1 MFYALVLVISLFSS
15 RLFGQDKIVPQE
27 QVFEARDKIMPALVH
42 IEPVKEIYSEGK
54 KRKRTVTGSGVI
66 FSKSG
71 YVVTNNHVAEKAK
84 KVNCILSNKEEVSA
98 EVVGTDPYTDIAVLK
113 LNLDSLKSK
122 IQWAEF
128 GTSTTLEM
136 GQTVLA
142 FGSPLGLSRSMSLGI
157 ISSLD
162 RYFEDS
168 GGMLSPYNLWIQT
181 DAAINPGN
189 SGGPLVDIFG
199 RVIGINARGIRS
211 GENIGFAIPIDIV
224 KEVVEQ
230 LIQHGEVN
238 RSWIGVTI
246 QNLKDFEKILK
257 IKDQNGVLVASV
269 EEDSPAEKAG
279 ILPQDI
285 LTEFDGTKISAR
297 FQEELPKIRKLFSD
311 AKIGGKV
318 KIKGIR
324 NRSEIS
330 FELTTVLKGKY
341 EEEEFEFSEWGFS
354 AKQLTQRLSR
364 FLKVPQNYG
373 ILVTGTETGGLAQK
387 AKFRTGDLILSLD
400 GQDVGSLE
408 EFKELYRKAISSS
421 SSRFLILTENRKSRM
436 FKLIVTKE
444 EG

>member
-1 MFYALVLVISLFSS
+1 MFNVSALVIILFCSN
-15 RLFGQDKIVPQE
+15 LFAQNRIAPQKK
-27 QVFEARDKIMPALVH
+27 VFEARDKIMPALVH

-66 FSKSG
+66 FSKEG

-98 EVVGTDPYTDIAVLK
+98 EVIGTDPFTDIAVLK
-113 LNLDSLKSK
+113 LNLDSIKTK
-122 IQWAEF
+122 IEWAEF
-128 GTSTTLEM
+128 GTSSTLEM
-136 GQTVLA
+136 GQAVFA

-189 SGGPLVDIFG
+189 SGGPLVDING
-199 RVIGINARGIRS
+199 KVIGINARGIRS
-211 GENIGFAIPIDIV
+211 GENLGFAIPIDIV

-230 LIQHGEVN
+230 LIQNGEVK

-246 QNLKDFEKILK
+246 QNLKEFEKILK
-257 IKDQNGVLVASV
+257 IKDQNGVLVSSV
-269 EEDSPAEKAG
+269 EEDSPAQIAG
-279 ILPQDI
+279 ILPRDI
-285 LTEFDGTKISAR
+285 LTEFNGTKISAR
-297 FQEELPKIRKLFSD
+297 FEEELPKIRKLFAD
-311 AKIGGKV
+311 APIGSNV
-318 KIKGIR
+318 EVKGIR
-324 NRSEIS
+324 NGSPIS
-330 FELTTVLKGKY
+330 FELTTALKGKY

-364 FLKVPQNYG
+364 FLKVPKDYG
-373 ILVTGTETGGLAQK
+373 IFVTGTETGSLAQK
-387 AKFRTGDLILSLD
+387 AKLRTGDLILSID
-400 GQDVGSLE
+400 GQDINSLE
-408 EFKELYRKAISSS
+408 SFKEFYRKATSSTEN
-421 SSRFLILTENRKSRM
+421 RFLLLTENRKSRR